1 MILAIDIGIKNLGY
15 AIYEELDLK
24 FGLFNINQ
32 RNKLIKP
39 IDRIRTITKFIDG
52 ILSKY
57 NITKLVIE
65 QQISRNIICLELQ
78 YTLMTLGVVNDIEV
92 LLFKPNLKFKYIN
105 SIYNTK
111 RKEHK
116 KLSIQYA
123 SNIIKHL
130 GYSLNYFNTFRKRDD
145 ISDAICMSVMSY
157 YDDRSLI
164 TRLIKTD

>member
-32 RNKLIKP
+32 QSKLIKP
-39 IDRIRTITKFIDG
+39 IDRIRTVTEFINK

-65 QQISRNIICLELQ
+65 QQVSRNVICLELQ
-78 YTLMTLGVVNDIEV
+78 YTLMTLGVVNNIEV
-92 LLFKPNLKFKYIN
+92 LLFKPNLKFKYLN
-105 SIYNTK
+105 PTYNTK

-130 GYSLNYFNTFRKRDD
+130 GYSLDYFNSFKKRDD
-145 ISDAICMSVMSY
+145 ISDAICMSLMSY
-157 YDDRSLI
+157 YDDTSLI
-164 TRLIKTD
+164 VRLIQSD